1 MLFEIQVH
9 GRLSQAWADYLG
21 DVEISASGEK
31 ETMVTTLTGH
41 ALDRAALM
49 GLLNSLYDLGL
60 TLVSVECQ
68 PVPGKEK
75 T

>member
-9 GRLSQAWADYLG
+9 GRLSQAWADCLG
-21 DVEISASGEK
+21 DVVISASGEN
-31 ETMVTTLTGH
+31 ELAVTTLTGH

-60 TLVSVECQ
+60 TLVSVACQ
-68 PVPGKEK
+68 PVPGNEM